1 MREQGKMTDRRRG
14 KVFKADRRK
23 HRRRRN
29 RQETLY
35 ETHSENRE
43 LRHRRKKKLP
53 GWAILPILAGV
64 TLICFGASKVFG
76 EDTKS
81 TQLRV
86 VKARKESVKEIY
98 NTSGTVVS
106 EKSKTFYSP
115 VNAPVKKNKAK
126 VGEAVKKGDTL
137 ITFDTTNLN
146 RDNQTSRL
154 NTLSAQ
160 YTNQDVKE
168 QSGRAKKSAEKA
180 KKQEKT
186 MISELNSQIEKK
198 QSEIKKL
205 EKQVRDTTK
214 KSSEIAGRNQDIQK
228 KMKENLDNQSI
239 CKAKKENAERQLEN
253 MDDSS
258 EESGDLKVQYVKEA
272 EDATNEISRLEREY
286 RTLEQESEQL
296 GGGAGA
302 DSSTA
307 AQSLAQAKQEL
318 ESLKSSLTQAKSS
331 SQTSAETT
339 PTDAQ
344 LKNMKVS
351 EDLAQLAE
359 LTAKELLQKGE
370 EGIKAE
376 FDGIISDVKTAE
388 GSDAVQGGELFT
400 LVSNQDV
407 CVELEV
413 SAGDFDNLITGNK
426 AVITIGRRI
435 YHGTLKSVNKI
446 AIANE
451 KGNPVIGAKLQI
463 DDPDED
469 IYIGVSA
476 KVNLTVAEKDDVLC
490 LPNEVINTASD
501 GDFVYIIKDGTV
513 RKRKVEVGV
522 ASSGM
527 SEIVFGISEGDEVI
541 SEMSDDIKEGMK
553 ATGIEDEESE
563 TVGGKSSDSEDTG
576 EE

>member
-1 MREQGKMTDRRRG
+1 ML
-14 KVFKADRRK
+14 KADRRK

-29 RQETLY
+29 RQETLH
-35 ETHSENRE
+35 ETHSGNRE
-43 LRHRRKKKLP
+43 LMPRRKKKLP
-53 GWAILPILAGV
+53 GWAVFPILAGV
-64 TLICFGASKVFG
+64 ALICFGASKVFG
-76 EDTKS
+76 ENTNS

-86 VKARKESVKEIY
+86 VKAQKESVKEIY

-137 ITFDTTNLN
+137 ITFDTTNLS

-160 YTNQDVKE
+160 YTSQDVKE
-168 QSGRAKKSAEKA
+168 QSGRAKESMEKA

-186 MISELNSQIEKK
+186 MISEINSQIKKK

-205 EKQVRDTTK
+205 EKQVKETAK
-214 KSSEIAGRNQDIQK
+214 KSSEIAGRNLDIQE

-239 CKAKKENAERQLEN
+239 CKAKKENAQRQLEN
-253 MDDSS
+253 IDDSS
-258 EESGDLKVQYVKEA
+258 EESKNLKEQYVKEA

-286 RTLEQESEQL
+286 RTLEQESERL
-296 GGGAGA
+296 GDGGGADG
-302 DSSTA
+302 SA
-307 AQSLAQAKQEL
+307 AALAQAKQEL

-331 SQTSAETT
+331 SQISADTA

-376 FDGIISDVKTAE
+376 FDGVISDVKAAE

-426 AVITIGRRI
+426 AVITIGRHI

-446 AIANE
+446 AVANE

-501 GDFVYIIKDGTV
+501 GDFVYIIQDGTV

-522 ASSGM
+522 VSSSM
-527 SEIVFGISEGDEVI
+527 SEIVFGISEEDEVV

-553 ATGIEDEESE
+553 AAGIEDEESE
-563 TVGGKSSDSEDTG
+563 MAGGKSSDSEDTG
-576 EE
+576 KE